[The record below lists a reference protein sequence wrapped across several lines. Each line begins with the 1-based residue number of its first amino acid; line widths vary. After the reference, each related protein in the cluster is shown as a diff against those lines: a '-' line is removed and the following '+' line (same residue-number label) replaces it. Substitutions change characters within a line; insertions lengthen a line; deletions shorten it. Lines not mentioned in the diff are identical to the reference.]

1 MTKFEEAIRKI
12 GLDFL
17 EAQFKAN
24 VKEALPLALMCCFTA
39 GTMPPE
45 WVRRAWLKACEDAKK
60 RKIKSW
66 DEVLGPPVAK
76 GTHGKTRELHDGLR
90 YRVVRRVMDSKKIVP
105 KLFEEIADE
114 IKADGINVTTTIVKN
129 IYYSPEGKGLR
140 MFIEMTESLGFDS
153 SFLAKK

>member
-1 MTKFEEAIRKI
+1 
-12 GLDFL
+12 
-17 EAQFKAN
+17 
-24 VKEALPLALMCCFTA
+24 
-39 GTMPPE
+39 
-45 WVRRAWLKACEDAKK
+45 
-60 RKIKSW
+60 
-66 DEVLGPPVAK
+66 
-76 GTHGKTRELHDGLR
+76 
-90 YRVVRRVMDSKKIVP
+90 MDSKKIVP